1 MHHLQMTCRWIRG
14 CRVRR
19 LDENRRGARRPPRAD
34 TRWAWFF
41 DIDGT
46 LIEIAPTPSS
56 IVVHDDLPHLISRL
70 HSLTGGAVSL
80 ITGRAVSDVERF
92 LPLPGIVV
100 AGQHGAE
107 MRNPEG
113 NVSIETPS
121 GGDLQSIQS
130 RLSDVAKRHTAL
142 IVEHKGSS
150 IALHYRKAPR
160 LGGYAHRVMREL
172 WQKHAPDLVIQK
184 GKRVVELKPI
194 DADKGT
200 AIKAL
205 MQTDPF
211 EGRTPV
217 FIGDDVTDEAGFA
230 LVNDMG
236 GHSIKVGRGRTVAK
250 WKLRDVNA
258 VRDWLVETVGHA

>member
-1 MHHLQMTCRWIRG
+1 
-14 CRVRR
+14 
-19 LDENRRGARRPPRAD
+19 
-34 TRWAWFF
+34 
-41 DIDGT
+41 
-46 LIEIAPTPSS
+46 
-56 IVVHDDLPHLISRL
+56 
-70 HSLTGGAVSL
+70 
-80 ITGRAVSDVERF
+80 
-92 LPLPGIVV
+92 
-100 AGQHGAE
+100 
-107 MRNPEG
+107 
-113 NVSIETPS
+113 
-121 GGDLQSIQS
+121 
-130 RLSDVAKRHTAL
+130 
-142 IVEHKGSS
+142 VEHKGSS

-211 EGRTPV
+211 KGRTPV
-217 FIGDDVTDEAGFA
+217 FIGDEAGFA